1 MPSVLEIVLAQRE
14 AAKKAVEAALKDLE
28 FAETVVQ
35 QARAKYDSGTPMA
48 TTAFE
53 RKRQLIAAQ
62 LAAFKEEEKRKADA
76 EHLAERLRIDSET
89 TKNTIRKFHRPLSR

>member
-1 MPSVLEIVLAQRE
+1 MPSVLEIVLSQRE

-28 FAETVVQ
+28 FAEAVVQ
-35 QARAKYDSGTPMA
+35 QARIKYDSGTPMA

-62 LAAFKEEEKRKADA
+62 LAAFKEEEKREADA
-76 EHLAERLRIDSET
+76 EYLAEVERLR
-89 TKNTIRKFHRPLSR
+89 KNTIRKFHRPLSR